1 MTCDQVPRDIIKGIK
16 KRKSI
21 VFMATVKSITRVKK
35 IQIMTTICFEESHL
49 LIGKFVQRNIFFPSA
64 LFSLDNF
71 RFWLCYNC
79 SMTDEQT
86 PLLEPSPEEQ
96 NAENTAKA
104 NGKLW
109 IIILVAALVLGLI
122 VTAIVFL
129 SKADLDTTSHIRDIF
144 IIFMAFESIVIGVA
158 LVVLVVQISTLINLL
173 QNEVKPILKSTKETV
188 DTLKGTTEFLS
199 TNLVEPVIK
208 LNGYL
213 AGLKQLFDIF
223 KFKK

>member
-1 MTCDQVPRDIIKGIK
+1 MYEND
-16 KRKSI
+16 
-21 VFMATVKSITRVKK
+21 
-35 IQIMTTICFEESHL
+35 
-49 LIGKFVQRNIFFPSA
+49 LISTNSSCS
-64 LFSLDNF
+64 LLDNF
-71 RFWLCYNC
+71 RFWLCYNYT
-79 SMTDEQT
+79 MTDEQT
-86 PLLEPSPEEQ
+86 PLLEASLEEQ
-96 NAENTAKA
+96 NAENSAKA

-129 SKADLDTTSHIRDIF
+129 SNADLDTTSHIRDIF

-213 AGLKQLFDIF
+213 AGMKQLLDIF

>member
-1 MTCDQVPRDIIKGIK
+1 M
-16 KRKSI
+16 
-21 VFMATVKSITRVKK
+21 
-35 IQIMTTICFEESHL
+35 
-49 LIGKFVQRNIFFPSA
+49 
-64 LFSLDNF
+64 LFTLDNF

-86 PLLEPSPEEQ
+86 PLLEAPEKEQ
-96 NAENTAKA
+96 NTVDAVKENS
-104 NGKLW
+104 KLW

-122 VTAIVFL
+122 ATAIVFL
-129 SKADLDTTSHIRDIF
+129 AKADLDTTSHIRDIF

-158 LVVLVVQISTLINLL
+158 LVVLVIQISTLINLL

-213 AGLKQLFDIF
+213 AGMKQLFEIL